1 MTSFD
6 TYEKHHKHKKGE
18 IEDVT
23 KQHEMELRILNTNP
37 GKLEEITKLKNIA
50 TVTHDKH
57 KVVKQILED
66 RATMADTEKKIYG
79 VDTQIKDALIRS
91 LRNAKVRL
99 EGQLK
104 LKDAAVMKHQKTIM
118 NVNRESRRLSNI
130 NETLRYEMK
139 KRQLRTRATSAPPP
153 PPPPQEK
160 IVEDAVSEILA
171 ISVVPKEPPMPPAE
185 EEDERSQLSSSPV
198 DEALL

>member
-1 MTSFD
+1 
-6 TYEKHHKHKKGE
+6 
-18 IEDVT
+18 
-23 KQHEMELRILNTNP
+23 MELRILNTNP

>member
-1 MTSFD
+1 M
-6 TYEKHHKHKKGE
+6 K
-18 IEDVT
+18 
-23 KQHEMELRILNTNP
+23 
-37 GKLEEITKLKNIA
+37 
-50 TVTHDKH
+50 
-57 KVVKQILED
+57 
-66 RATMADTEKKIYG
+66 ADTEKKIYG

-185 EEDERSQLSSSPV
+185 EEDERSRLSSSPV

>member
-1 MTSFD
+1 M
-6 TYEKHHKHKKGE
+6 
-18 IEDVT
+18 
-23 KQHEMELRILNTNP
+23 
-37 GKLEEITKLKNIA
+37 
-50 TVTHDKH
+50 THDKH

-185 EEDERSQLSSSPV
+185 EEDERSRLSSSPV